1 MKSTLE
7 ILPLN
12 SWLETNGKPVIIA
25 GPCSAETAEQVMET
39 AAQIKAEGFANV
51 MRAGVWKPRTR
62 PGSFEGVGEPA
73 LAWLKEA
80 KQETGLPL
88 AVEVATPE
96 HIELSLKYGVD
107 ILWIGARTTVNP
119 FNVQQLADA
128 LMTAMLDIKQCKR
141 CRGLSDDDI
150 CPVCTDPR
158 RNDSVLCI
166 VETAADMMAIEQ
178 TANFNGKYFVLGGH
192 LSPIDG
198 IGAEQLG
205 IGQLLRL
212 LQQQAQDGEPIQ
224 EIILATSTTVEGQTT
239 AHFISEAVKPYVSMI
254 TRIAQGIPM
263 GGELEYLDA
272 MTLGQA
278 LQNRGRL

>member
-1 MKSTLE
+1 MLTPKFDELVKQLKV
-7 ILPLN
+7 LP
-12 SWLETNGKPVIIA
+12 
-25 GPCSAETAEQVMET
+25 
-39 AAQIKAEGFANV
+39 
-51 MRAGVWKPRTR
+51 
-62 PGSFEGVGEPA
+62 GVGNKTAQRMA
-73 LAWLKEA
+73 LHLLTYKRP
-80 KQETGLPL
+80 QG
-88 AVEVATPE
+88 
-96 HIELSLKYGVD
+96 
-107 ILWIGARTTVNP
+107 
-119 FNVQQLADA
+119 QQLADA

-150 CPVCTDPR
+150 CPVCNDPR

-212 LQQQAQDGEPIQ
+212 LQQQAQDGEQVQ

-239 AHFISEAVKPYVSMI
+239 AHFISEAVKPYVNMI